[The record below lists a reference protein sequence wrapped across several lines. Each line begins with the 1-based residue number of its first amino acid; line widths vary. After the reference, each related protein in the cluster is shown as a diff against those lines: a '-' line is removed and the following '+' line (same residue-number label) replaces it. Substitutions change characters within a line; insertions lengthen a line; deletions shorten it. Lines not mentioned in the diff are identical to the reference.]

1 MLNVLGVIG
10 MNKRLKHIGYIV
22 VMVAILMTTGCNN
35 KKNNDQ
41 IDNSITNN
49 GIENSVTNT
58 PKDEGNVTDKG
69 DDVTDNESNVE
80 ANNEASNDENN
91 KEVEPVVTKEV
102 NIYTMNETTLQVESA
117 VALVPVDT
125 ELTPEIIVD
134 MVVDSFADRLVTI
147 GIDSVTTK
155 DDIVIVSFLKDK
167 APLFNAGSG
176 LEDTILDAIAQ
187 SLVDNLPAYPKVIYR
202 AEGEAYASGHYEF
215 EIDEVYL
222 DNNRTN

>member
-1 MLNVLGVIG
+1 

-35 KKNNDQ
+35 KNNNNDQ
-41 IDNSITNN
+41 IDNPITNN
-49 GIENSVTNT
+49 GNENEVTNT
-58 PKDEGNVTDKG
+58 PEGDVTGKE
-69 DDVTDNESNVE
+69 DVTDDKSGEEEKNET
-80 ANNEASNDENN
+80 NN
-91 KEVEPVVTKEV
+91 KDVEPVVTKEV
-102 NIYTMNETTLQVESA
+102 NIYTMNETTLTVESA
-117 VALVPVDT
+117 VALVPFDT

-155 DDIVIVSFLKDK
+155 EDTVIVSFLKDA
-167 APLFNAGSG
+167 APLFNAGGG
-176 LEDTILDAIAQ
+176 LESTILDAIAQ
-187 SLVDNLPAYPKVIYR
+187 SLVDNLPNYPKVIFR

-215 EIDEVYL
+215 DIDEVYL

>member
-1 MLNVLGVIG
+1 

-35 KKNNDQ
+35 KKNNEP
-41 IDNSITNN
+41 IDNSITNS
-49 GIENSVTNT
+49 GVENSVTNA
-58 PKDEGNVTDKG
+58 PEDEEDVTDKG
-69 DDVTDNESNVE
+69 DDVTDDKSKVETDNEENNDSN
-80 ANNEASNDENN
+80 NNEI
-91 KEVEPVVTKEV
+91 EPVVTKEV
-102 NIYTMNETTLQVESA
+102 NIYTMNETTLEVESA
-117 VALVPVDT
+117 VALVPIDT
-125 ELTPEIIVD
+125 ELTPKIIVD
-134 MVVDSFADRLVTI
+134 MVVDSFADRLVTV

-155 DDIVIVSFLKDK
+155 DDTVIVSFLKDK

-187 SLVDNLPAYPKVIYR
+187 SLVDNLPAYPKVIFR

-215 EIDEVYL
+215 GIDEVYL